1 MANRHKVIYVE
12 ARKPNKGTF
21 PGRTYFSSIIDIIL
35 TNLNE
40 RDSIKRAKE
49 HPWQEKTGTRYA
61 QLSGIENTDLER
73 RLQEAQ
79 RSVNEED
86 GTLKAND
93 VNLIIDTTADLVR
106 TIAPIN
112 TVEVREECTYW
123 RNEKIVPLD
132 TGVGTSP
139 VLSTNLDSKLVKYT
153 TASGQGIRVSGY
165 SNMDARIAKSISGA
179 EVEHFGNMP
188 GNTIHYIGR
197 NITKDF
203 KVIGLLTAQSYNG
216 TTDTATKVG
225 NPSNFIVFENQLS
238 DFPEDMSGIAV
249 TVGSTVYSIERASI
263 KETADHNHSYATIAN
278 TDKTVPV
285 FTEAETIYNVKFQAV
300 VNMEAVLKQDA
311 RICTLN
317 YDPANSSTAC
327 ENRSILHGFRIATQE
342 DATTVQICN
351 NTLRRVTKAVSDPT
365 TNFTIEHVNAGETVY
380 ASKWAL
386 IAEYLRRISQ
396 QLDTYNNW
404 WDDNG
409 YCNITCQT
417 HCQSTCQLSCQ
428 GCYSNTCHNQN
439 CGMS

>member
-12 ARKPNKGTF
+12 ARSPKAGTF

-40 RDSIKRAKE
+40 RDSINRAKAN
-49 HPWQEKTGTRYA
+49 PWQNKTGTRYA
-61 QLSGIENTDLER
+61 QLSGIENKDLER
-73 RLQEAQ
+73 RLQETQ
-79 RSVNEED
+79 RSINED
-86 GTLKAND
+86 DSTLKAND
-93 VNLIIDTTADLVR
+93 VNLIIDTTADLIR
-106 TIAPIN
+106 TIAPFN
-112 TVEVREECTYW
+112 RVEVREECTYW

-139 VLSTNLDSKLVKYT
+139 VLSTNLVSKLVKYT
-153 TASGQGIRVSGY
+153 TDSGQGIRVSGY
-165 SNMDARIAKSISGA
+165 SNTNAKIVKSISGA
-179 EVEHFGNMP
+179 EVEPFGSMP
-188 GNTIHYIGR
+188 ANTIHYIGS
-197 NITKDF
+197 ITKDF
-203 KVIGLLTAQSYNG
+203 KVIGLFTAQAYNG
-216 TTDTATKVG
+216 ITDTATKVG
-225 NPSNFIVFENQLS
+225 NPRNFIVFENQLS

-263 KETADHNHSYATIAN
+263 KETADHNHSYAEIAN
-278 TDKTVPV
+278 TDPTVPV
-285 FTEAETIYNVKFQAV
+285 FTEAETTYTVKLQAV
-300 VNMEAVLKQDA
+300 VNMEETLTQDA
-311 RICTLN
+311 RICTLTYN
-317 YDPANSSTAC
+317 PANSSTAC
-327 ENRSILHGFRIATQE
+327 ENRSILHGFRLTTQE
-342 DATTVQICN
+342 NATTVQICN
-351 NTLRRVTKAVSDPT
+351 NTLRRVSRIVVNPNTD
-365 TNFTIEHVNAGETVY
+365 FTIEHVNAGETVY

-396 QLDTYNNW
+396 QLDTYNGW

>member
-12 ARKPNKGTF
+12 ARKPKAGTF

-73 RLQEAQ
+73 RLQDAQ
-79 RSVNEED
+79 RSVNED
-86 GTLKAND
+86 DSTLKAND

-123 RNEKIVPLD
+123 RNEKIVPTS

-139 VLSTNLDSKLVKYT
+139 VLSTNLDSKLVKYNT
-153 TASGQGIRVSGY
+153 ETGQGIRVSGY
-165 SNMDARIAKSISGA
+165 SNIPAKLIKSISGA
-179 EVEHFGNMP
+179 EIEPFGNMP
-188 GNTIHYIGR
+188 GNTIHFIGSGV
-197 NITKDF
+197 TKDF
-203 KVIGLLTAQSYNG
+203 KVLGLFTAQAYNG

-225 NPSNFIVFENQLS
+225 NPRNFIVFENQLS
-238 DFPEDMSGIAV
+238 EFPVSMSGISI
-249 TVGSTVYSIERASI
+249 TVGATAYSIERTSI
-263 KETADHNHSYATIAN
+263 KETADHNHTYAEIVP
-278 TDKTVPV
+278 TVSTTPV
-285 FTEAETIYNVKFQAV
+285 FTEAETTYNVKFQAI
-300 VNMEAVLKQDA
+300 VNMEEVLKQDA

-342 DATTVQICN
+342 DAKTVQICN

-365 TNFTIEHVNAGETVY
+365 TNFTIEHVAPGETVY

>member
-12 ARKPNKGTF
+12 ARKPKAGTF

-73 RLQEAQ
+73 RLQDAQ
-79 RSVNEED
+79 RSVNED
-86 GTLKAND
+86 DSTLKAND

-123 RNEKIVPLD
+123 RNEKIVPTS
-132 TGVGTSP
+132 TGVGESP
-139 VLSTNLDSKLVKYT
+139 VLTTNLNSKLVKYT
-153 TASGQGIRVSGY
+153 TETGQGIRVSGY
-165 SNMDARIAKSISGA
+165 SNIPARLIKSISGA
-179 EVEHFGNMP
+179 EVEPFGAMP
-188 GNTIHYIGR
+188 GNTIHYVASGS
-197 NITKDF
+197 NKDF
-203 KVIGLLTAQSYNG
+203 KVIGLFTAQAYNG
-216 TTDTATKVG
+216 ATDTATKVG
-225 NPSNFIVFENQLS
+225 NPRNFVVFENQLAE
-238 DFPEDMSGIAV
+238 FPESMSGIAI
-249 TVGSTVYSIERASI
+249 TVGATVYSLERASL
-263 KETADHNHSYATIAN
+263 KETADHNHTYAEIVPTN
-278 TDKTVPV
+278 TTVPV
-285 FTEAETIYNVKFQAV
+285 FTEDETVYNVKFQAI
-300 VNMEAVLKQDA
+300 VNMEEVLKQDA
-311 RICTLN
+311 RVCTLN
-317 YDPANSSTAC
+317 YDSANSSTAC
-327 ENRSILHGFRIATQE
+327 ENRSILHGFRIDTQA

-351 NTLRRVTKAVSDPT
+351 NTLRRVTKTVSDPT
-365 TNFTIEHVNAGETVY
+365 TNFTIEHVEPGETVY

-386 IAEYLRRISQ
+386 IAEYLHRISQ

-409 YCNITCQT
+409 YCNISCQT